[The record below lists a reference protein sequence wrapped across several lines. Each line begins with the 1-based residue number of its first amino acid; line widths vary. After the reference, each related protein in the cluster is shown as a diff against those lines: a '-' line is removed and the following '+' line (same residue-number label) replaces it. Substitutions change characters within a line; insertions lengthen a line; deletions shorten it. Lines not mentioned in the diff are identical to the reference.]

1 MSSFKSCKLFKFK
14 YAILLLAFALFS
26 ISQNICRKYRS
37 HYKFCSSSLIFFF
50 GLCYETGGSAVG
62 KSYLLNKYDNGNYYY
77 FKASREGKK
86 TFNNEHKSDQMIFFG
101 KFSDLSLNSCLFVLL
116 VCTHF
121 KKVRL
126 DPNITVT
133 LKIQDTSGSKLFLP
147 GETAIVVYDITQR
160 RSFEEAKELVD
171 EFTQQAS
178 PGAFVALV
186 GNKADL
192 ESRREVSFK
201 VSNVAMFI

>member
-1 MSSFKSCKLFKFK
+1 MKQEGPLWANRTCWTDMIMEIIIISK
-14 YAILLLAFALFS
+14 LLAKVRKRLTMS
-26 ISQNICRKYRS
+26 IKAIKW
-37 HYKFCSSSLIFFF
+37 FFF
-50 GLCYETGGSAVG
+50 
-62 KSYLLNKYDNGNYYY
+62 
-77 FKASREGKK
+77 
-86 TFNNEHKSDQMIFFG
+86 